1 MKKNKLYIGAALVLL
16 SIASCKPSLDE
27 YTPSAGSVD
36 FSKYVAIGNSLT
48 AGYADGGLYL
58 EGQKIAYPNLIAE
71 QLKQVG
77 GGEFKSPFFSEAQA
91 NGSGYIT
98 LTGLV
103 NGQPVTAQVTDK
115 LAYRPDAPKLLT
127 KYTDPINNLGVPG
140 MRMDLSM
147 VAGMASPAGNPFF
160 ERLLPDADAMK
171 TYYTYATSQNHTF
184 FSFAL
189 GNNDALGWATNGG
202 VVKIN
207 PTTQQPD
214 PTTVLTETAR
224 FTAILNGYVTQLASN
239 NRKGVLA
246 TIPDVTATPYFT
258 TVTRMALL
266 AAVNSTNPPT
276 PVKDIYIATKSGP
289 RPATDKDYFVL
300 PFLSAGLLGKPNAAQ
315 IPYGLHPLNPVED
328 KYVLDVKETETVV
341 QRINEFNAAIKAAAA
356 ANQLAVADVHEFLN
370 NVKGGVRIN
379 GLAVSAKYITGNA
392 FSLDGI
398 HLTPIG
404 NALMANIFINAIN
417 AHYGSKIPMV
427 DVSQYRGV
435 KIPDTATKAN

>member
-1 MKKNKLYIGAALVLL
+1 MKKNKLYIAAALALL
-16 SIASCKPSLDE
+16 AIASCKPSLDE
-27 YTPSAGSVD
+27 YTPSAGSLD

-58 EGQKIAYPNLIAE
+58 EGQKVAYPNLIAE
-71 QLKQVG
+71 QMKQVG
-77 GGEFKSPFFSEAQA
+77 GGEFHVPYFSEAQA

-115 LAYRPDAPKLLT
+115 LAYRSTSPKLLT

-140 MRMDLSM
+140 MRMDM
-147 VAGMASPAGNPFF
+147 AEIPGMGSVNGNMYF
-160 ERLLPDADAMK
+160 ERLLPDQDYLK
-171 TYYTYATSQNHTF
+171 TYFTYSTTQNHTF

-207 PTTQQPD
+207 PITNQPD

-224 FTAILNGYVTQLASN
+224 FTLTLNKYITELTKGGQ
-239 NRKGVLA
+239 KGVLA

-258 TVTRMALL
+258 TVTKAALL
-266 AAVNSTNPPT
+266 AAVNAAGGSFQD
-276 PVKDIYIATKSGP
+276 VYIRTKNGV
-289 RPATDKDYFVL
+289 RKANDKDYFIL
-300 PFLSAGLLGKPNAAQ
+300 TLSSAGIFGKNG
-315 IPYGLHPLNPVED
+315 YGLFQAIPVD
-328 KYVLDVKETETVV
+328 DMWVLDESEVLQV
-341 QRINEFNAAIKAAAA
+341 QKRIGEFNAAIKAAAA
-356 ANQLAVADVHEFLN
+356 SKGLAVADVHAFLN
-370 NVKGGVRIN
+370 NVKDGVRIN
-379 GLAVSAKYITGNA
+379 GLAVSAKFITGNA

-417 AHYGSKIPMV
+417 STYGSKIPLV

-435 KIPDTATKAN
+435 KMPDTAPVAN

>member
-1 MKKNKLYIGAALVLL
+1 MKTNKFYIGAALVLL
-16 SIASCKPSLDE
+16 SIASCKPTLDE
-27 YTPSAGSVD
+27 YQASAGSVN
-36 FSKYVAIGNSLT
+36 FTKYVAIGNSLA

-58 EGQKIAYPNLIAE
+58 EGQKVAYPNLIAE

-77 GGEFKSPFFSEAQA
+77 GGEFKSPFFSEAQS

-115 LAYRPDAPKLLT
+115 LAYRSASPKLLT

-140 MRMDLSM
+140 MRMDM
-147 VAGMASPAGNPFF
+147 AFKAGIGSQAGNMYY
-160 ERLLPDADAMK
+160 ERLLPDADALK
-171 TYYTYATSQNHTF
+171 TYFTYSTSQNHTF

-202 VVKIN
+202 VEDG
-207 PTTQQPD
+207 PTST
-214 PTTVLTETAR
+214 LTETAL
-224 FTAILNGYVTQLASN
+224 FKTLLGSYVTALTVGDK
-239 NRKGVLA
+239 KGVLA

-258 TVTRMALL
+258 TVTRAALL
-266 AAVNSTNPPT
+266 AAVNATNPPA
-276 PVKDIYIATKSGP
+276 PVTNIFIATKSGP
-289 RPATDKDYFVL
+289 RAATDKDYFVL
-300 PFLSAGLLGKPNAAQ
+300 PFSSTGLLGKPNEAK

-328 KYVLDVKETETVV
+328 KYVLDVSETETVV
-341 QRINEFNAAIKAAAA
+341 QRINEYNEAIKAAAA
-356 ANQLAVADVHEFLN
+356 SKNLALADVHGFLN
-370 NVKGGVRIN
+370 NVKDGVRIN

-417 AHYGSKIPMV
+417 SKYGSKIPQV
-427 DVSQYRGV
+427 DVAKYRGV
-435 KIPDTATKAN
+435 KMPDTAPATK